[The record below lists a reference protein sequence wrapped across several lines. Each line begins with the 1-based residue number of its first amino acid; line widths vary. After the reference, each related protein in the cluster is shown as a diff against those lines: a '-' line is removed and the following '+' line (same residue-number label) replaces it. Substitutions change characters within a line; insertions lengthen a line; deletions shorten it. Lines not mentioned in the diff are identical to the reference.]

1 MSVNYNSFVSSAQV
15 KKIGESLDFYNV
27 LKNMNDNLQKYF
39 MNGDS
44 LPATVVVD
52 LSFIYLL
59 QSMSKE
65 NCFLIDEIDEV
76 GKGK

>member
-1 MSVNYNSFVSSAQV
+1 
-15 KKIGESLDFYNV
+15 
-27 LKNMNDNLQKYF
+27 
-39 MNGDS
+39 MNGAS
-44 LPATVVVD
+44 LPTTVVVD

-65 NCFLIDEIDEV
+65 GCFLIDEIDEV

>member
-1 MSVNYNSFVSSAQV
+1 
-15 KKIGESLDFYNV
+15 
-27 LKNMNDNLQKYF
+27 MNDNLQKYF

-44 LPATVVVD
+44 LPATVIVD

-65 NCFLIDEIDEV
+65 NCFLISDEIDEV